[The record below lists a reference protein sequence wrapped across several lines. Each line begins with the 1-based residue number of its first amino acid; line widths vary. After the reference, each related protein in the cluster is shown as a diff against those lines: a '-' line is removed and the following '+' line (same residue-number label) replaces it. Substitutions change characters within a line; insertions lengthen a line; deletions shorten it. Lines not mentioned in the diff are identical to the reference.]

1 MELRSD
7 LAAVTRAVSQAGAA
21 SQVSPIGDLRQDVYA
36 RLMTLVPGRPV
47 AAEVVSQNDNGTSMV
62 RVADTVVQMD
72 LPPDAKAGE
81 KVTLTL
87 LAREPRLT
95 FLFEREPAAH
105 SMVSNTGRLID
116 SILRSVSQQGNNMPA
131 ALTGRTPLFPTPAS
145 SPAAALLSHQGLA
158 ATFEEALSNLMNTSG
173 LFYESHLAQ
182 WVAGER
188 PQMSLLAEPQAKMM
202 QPPAVQ
208 EEAQAQGAAREKGA
222 NDAGRAASG
231 GAARPAAMAPENQ
244 MDRLERLQEKSWV
257 QTLVDKATS
266 RLSAGGTALSQ
277 QQEAKPSSVVDA
289 NAAQMIRMQLDTLEQ
304 RKVVWQGE
312 FWPGQKLEWEV
323 EDKTPRRQHKESV
336 QAAEKSWQSVLR
348 VNLPL
353 LGPVTATMRL
363 AGENVQVQIG
373 AGNEDAMSLLRQ
385 FGPELASALETAGAR
400 LDFFTVND
408 EAA

>member
-1 MELRSD
+1 MDLRGD
-7 LAAVTRAVSQAGAA
+7 LAVTRAVSQTAA
-21 SQVSPIGDLRQDVYA
+21 VSQVSPVGDIRQDVYA
-36 RLMTLVPGRPV
+36 RLMTLALGRPV
-47 AAEVVSQNDNGTSMV
+47 AAEVVSRTDSGASMV

-116 SILRSVSQQGNNMPA
+116 SILRSVSQQGSGAPA
-131 ALTGRTPLFPTPAS
+131 TLTGRAPLFATPAG

-158 ATFEEALSNLMNTSG
+158 ATFEAALTQLMDTSG

-188 PQMSLLAEPQAKMM
+188 PQAALMAEPQAKM
-202 QPPAVQ
+202 QPPAQ
-208 EEAQAQGAAREKGA
+208 EAAQGADREKGA
-222 NDAGRAASG
+222 SDASRAANG
-231 GAARPAAMAPENQ
+231 GAARPAALAPEEQ

-257 QTLVDKATS
+257 QSLVDRAAS
-266 RLSAGGTALSQ
+266 RLSGGTALPQ
-277 QQEAKPSSVVDA
+277 QGAKPATVVDA

-304 RKVVWQGE
+304 RRMVWQGE

-323 EDKTPRRQHKESV
+323 EDKTPRKRHTERTPAV
-336 QAAEKSWQSVLR
+336 ERSWQSVLR

-353 LGPVTATMRL
+353 LGEVTATMRL
-363 AGENVQVQIG
+363 AGEAVQVQIG
-373 AGNEDAMSLLRQ
+373 AGNADSLSILRQ
-385 FGPELASALETAGAR
+385 FGPELASALENAGAR
-400 LDFFTVND
+400 LDFFTVSD
-408 EAA
+408 ETV

>member
-1 MELRSD
+1 MDLLSD
-7 LAAVTRAVSQAGAA
+7 LAGTRAVSQTAA
-21 SQVSPIGDLRQDVYA
+21 VSQVSPAGDLRQDVYA
-36 RLMTLVPGRPV
+36 RLMTLAVGRPV
-47 AAEVVSQNDNGTSMV
+47 AAEVVSRTDNGAAMV

-72 LPPDAKAGE
+72 LPQGAKTGE
-81 KVTLTL
+81 KITLTL

-116 SILRSVSQQGNNMPA
+116 SILRSVSRQEGNMPA
-131 ALTGRTPLFPTPAS
+131 ALTGRAPLFPTPAA
-145 SPAAALLSHQGLA
+145 SPAAALLSRPGLA
-158 ATFEEALSNLMNTSG
+158 AAFEAALTNLFDTSG

-188 PQMSLLAEPQAKMM
+188 PQEALMAEPQARM
-202 QPPAVQ
+202 QPPAP
-208 EEAQAQGAAREKGA
+208 EAEQAQGQMRPGGEKTA
-222 NDAGRAASG
+222 DSA
-231 GAARPAAMAPENQ
+231 AARPPQAAAPDPDAQ

-257 QTLVDKATS
+257 QSLVDKAAS
-266 RLSAGGTALSQ
+266 RLSGGTALP
-277 QQEAKPSSVVDA
+277 QQETRPASVVDA
-289 NAAQMIRMQLDTLEQ
+289 HAAQMIRMQLDTLEQ

-323 EDKTPRRQHKESV
+323 EDKTPRKQHKANSPAV
-336 QAAEKSWQSVLR
+336 EKSWQSVLR

-363 AGENVQVQIG
+363 TGDAVQVQIG
-373 AGNEDAMSLLRQ
+373 ADDEEAMPLLRQ
-385 FGPELASALETAGAR
+385 FGPELASALEDAGAR

>member
-1 MELRSD
+1 MDLLSD
-7 LAAVTRAVSQAGAA
+7 LAGTRAVSQAVTAV
-21 SQVSPIGDLRQDVYA
+21 SQVSPVGDIRQDVYA
-36 RLMTLVPGRPV
+36 RLMTLTIGRPV
-47 AAEVVSQNDNGTSMV
+47 AAEVVSQTDSGASMV

-72 LPPDAKAGE
+72 LPPGAKSGE
-81 KVTLTL
+81 KITLTL

-116 SILRSVSQQGNNMPA
+116 SILRSVSQQADGAPA
-131 ALTGRTPLFPTPAS
+131 MLTGRSPLFSTPAG

-158 ATFEEALSNLMNTSG
+158 ATFEAALANLFDTSG

-188 PQMSLLAEPQAKMM
+188 PQSALMAEPQARM
-202 QPPAVQ
+202 QSPASDGAQ
-208 EEAQAQGAAREKGA
+208 EQGKAGGGKASEGQGAA
-222 NDAGRAASG
+222 
-231 GAARPAAMAPENQ
+231 AARQALPVQAQ
-244 MDRLERLQEKSWV
+244 MDRLERLQERSWV
-257 QTLVDKATS
+257 QSLVDKAAS
-266 RLSAGGTALSQ
+266 RLSGREALP
-277 QQEAKPSSVVDA
+277 QQEAKPASVVDA
-289 NAAQMIRMQLDTLEQ
+289 HAAQMIRMQLDTLEQ

-323 EDKTPRRQHKESV
+323 EDKTPRKRHTESV
-336 QAAEKSWQSVLR
+336 PAAERSWQSVLR

-363 AGENVQVQIG
+363 AGESVQVQIG
-373 AGNEDAMSLLRQ
+373 ADSEDAMSLLRQ
-385 FGPELASALETAGAR
+385 FGPELASALENAGAR

>member
-1 MELRSD
+1 MLSD
-7 LAAVTRAVSQAGAA
+7 LAGTRAVSQTAA
-21 SQVSPIGDLRQDVYA
+21 VSQVSPVGDLRQDVYA
-36 RLMTLVPGRPV
+36 RLMTLAIGRPV
-47 AAEVVSQNDNGTSMV
+47 AAEVVSQTDNGAAMV

-72 LPPDAKAGE
+72 LPQGAKTGE
-81 KVTLTL
+81 KITLTL
-87 LAREPRLT
+87 LAKEPRLT

-116 SILRSVSQQGNNMPA
+116 SILRSVSQQEVNMPA
-131 ALTGRTPLFPTPAS
+131 TLTGRAPLFPTPAA
-145 SPAAALLSHQGLA
+145 SPAAAFLSRPGLA
-158 ATFEEALSNLMNTSG
+158 ATLEAALTNLFDTSG

-188 PQMSLLAEPQAKMM
+188 PQEALMAEPQARM
-202 QPPAVQ
+202 QPPAP
-208 EEAQAQGAAREKGA
+208 EAEQAQGQAK
-222 NDAGRAASG
+222 AGDGKTAGS
-231 GAARPAAMAPENQ
+231 GAARPPQAAALAPEAQ

-257 QTLVDKATS
+257 QSLVDKAAS
-266 RLSAGGTALSQ
+266 RLSGGTTLT
-277 QQEAKPSSVVDA
+277 QQETRPASVVDA
-289 NAAQMIRMQLDTLEQ
+289 HAAQMIRMQLDTLEQ

-323 EDKTPRRQHKESV
+323 EDKTPRKQHKANSPAV
-336 QAAEKSWQSVLR
+336 EKSWQSVLR

-363 AGENVQVQIG
+363 AGETVHVQIG
-373 AGNEDAMSLLRQ
+373 AGSEDAMSLLRQ
-385 FGPELASALETAGAR
+385 FGPDLASALEDAGAR

>member
-1 MELRSD
+1 MDLLSD
-7 LAAVTRAVSQAGAA
+7 LAGTRAVSQAATA
-21 SQVSPIGDLRQDVYA
+21 VSQVSPVGDLRQDVYA
-36 RLMTLVPGRPV
+36 RLMTLAIGRPV
-47 AAEVVSQNDNGTSMV
+47 AAEVVSQTDNGAAMV

-72 LPPDAKAGE
+72 LPQGAKTGE

-116 SILRSVSQQGNNMPA
+116 SILRSVSQQGGNMPA
-131 ALTGRTPLFPTPAS
+131 ALTGRTPLFSTPAG
-145 SPAAALLSHQGLA
+145 SPAAALLSHPGLA
-158 ATFEEALSNLMNTSG
+158 ATFEAALANLFDTSG

-188 PQMSLLAEPQAKMM
+188 PQEALMAEPQARM
-202 QPPAVQ
+202 QPPAP
-208 EEAQAQGAAREKGA
+208 EAEQGKAK
-222 NDAGRAASG
+222 AGDGKTAGS
-231 GAARPAAMAPENQ
+231 GAARPSQAAALAPEAQ

-257 QTLVDKATS
+257 QSLVDKAAS
-266 RLSAGGTALSQ
+266 RLSGGTALP
-277 QQEAKPSSVVDA
+277 QQEAKPASVVDA
-289 NAAQMIRMQLDTLEQ
+289 DAAQIIRMQLDTLEQ

-323 EDKTPRRQHKESV
+323 EDRTPRKQHTANVPAE
-336 QAAEKSWQSVLR
+336 EKSWQSVLR

-353 LGPVTATMRL
+353 LGQVTATVRL
-363 AGENVQVQIG
+363 VGETVQVQIG
-373 AGNEDAMSLLRQ
+373 AGSEDAMPLLLQ
-385 FGPELASALETAGAR
+385 FGPELASALENAGAR

>member
-1 MELRSD
+1 MDLLSD
-7 LAAVTRAVSQAGAA
+7 LAGTRAVSQAVTAV
-21 SQVSPIGDLRQDVYA
+21 SQVSPVGDIRQDVYA
-36 RLMTLVPGRPV
+36 RLMTLTIGRPV
-47 AAEVVSQNDNGTSMV
+47 AAEVVSQTESGASMV

-72 LPPDAKAGE
+72 LPPGAKSGE

-116 SILRSVSQQGNNMPA
+116 SILRSVSQQADGTPA
-131 ALTGRTPLFPTPAS
+131 TLTGRSPLFSTPAG

-158 ATFEEALSNLMNTSG
+158 ATFEEVLANLFDTSG

-182 WVAGER
+182 WIAGER
-188 PQMSLLAEPQAKMM
+188 PQSALMAEPQARM
-202 QPPAVQ
+202 QSLATDAAQ
-208 EEAQAQGAAREKGA
+208 EQGKAEGGKASAGQGAA
-222 NDAGRAASG
+222 
-231 GAARPAAMAPENQ
+231 ARQALPAEAQ
-244 MDRLERLQEKSWV
+244 MDRLERLQERSWV
-257 QTLVDKATS
+257 QSLVDKAAA
-266 RLSAGGTALSQ
+266 RLSGGEAVPQ
-277 QQEAKPSSVVDA
+277 QAAKPVSVVDA
-289 NAAQMIRMQLDTLEQ
+289 QAAQMIRMQLDTLEQ

-323 EDKTPRRQHKESV
+323 EDKTPRKRHTASV
-336 QAAEKSWQSVLR
+336 PAAERSWQSVLR

-353 LGPVTATMRL
+353 LGPVTATLRL
-363 AGENVQVQIG
+363 AGESVQVQIG
-373 AGNEDAMSLLRQ
+373 ADSEDALPLLRQ
-385 FGPELASALETAGAR
+385 FGPELASALENAGAR

>member
-1 MELRSD
+1 MDLRSD
-7 LAAVTRAVSQAGAA
+7 LAVTRAVSQTAA
-21 SQVSPIGDLRQDVYA
+21 VSQVSPIGDIRQDVYA
-36 RLMTLVPGRPV
+36 RLMTLVLGRPV
-47 AAEVVSQNDNGTSMV
+47 AAEVVSQTDSGASMV

-81 KVTLTL
+81 KITLTL

-116 SILRSVSQQGNNMPA
+116 SILRSVSQQGNNIPA
-131 ALTGRTPLFPTPAS
+131 TLTGRTPLFSTPAS

-158 ATFEEALSNLMNTSG
+158 ATFEAALSNLMDTSG

-188 PQMSLLAEPQAKMM
+188 PQAALMAEPQAKM
-202 QPPAVQ
+202 QPPAAQ
-208 EEAQAQGAAREKGA
+208 EETQGAAREKGT
-222 NDAGRAASG
+222 NDAGRAANG
-231 GAARPAAMAPENQ
+231 GSARPAALAPEEQ

-266 RLSAGGTALSQ
+266 RLSGGSALTQ
-277 QQEAKPSSVVDA
+277 QQDAKPASVVDA

-323 EDKTPRRQHKESV
+323 EDKTPRKRHSESV
-336 QAAEKSWQSVLR
+336 PAAERSWQSVLR

-400 LDFFTVND
+400 LDFFTVSD